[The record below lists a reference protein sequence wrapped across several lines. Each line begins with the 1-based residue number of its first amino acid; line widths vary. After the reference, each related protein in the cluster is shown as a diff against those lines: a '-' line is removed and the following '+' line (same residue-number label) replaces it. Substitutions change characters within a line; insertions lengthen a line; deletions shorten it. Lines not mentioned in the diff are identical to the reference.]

1 MVDLDPV
8 RGEAGTVNN
17 LTPIRDWLN
26 IRSGELRPLLLA
38 MAAAFFL
45 LSFMVLSRSLRESL
59 FLANFD
65 IGKLPLM
72 MGTVVLFNLLAV
84 GQFSRLLVDFK
95 PREILTGLILILVV
109 GLVILWGLLPNF
121 AWTIG
126 GLYVWTTVGSM
137 LMASGFWVMVAEVF
151 PLRGAKR
158 LFSLIGAGG
167 TLGALITGF
176 SISWVTRVVELPWL
190 VLFSSVLPLIF
201 LVLVY
206 LLPGTETEAKSP
218 TQAKAQTQA
227 KGGIALLEA
236 SRATW
241 GNRHLRLMAG
251 IIFLATLVMTLI
263 DFQFK
268 DLAQTHF
275 PDGVGLAGFLGLFY
289 GWAGLVSLLLQLF
302 LSGRLVETQ
311 GVAFSLS
318 LPALLLITGGA
329 ALFFLPFLATA
340 TVVRGTDYSLRKSLF
355 RPTMEVLF
363 VSVPTRIRRLTKT
376 FIDSVVDSA
385 AEGVGALIILFWLS
399 VLKFPVA
406 GLSILIMVF
415 ATAYFGLSRL
425 INHSY
430 FQTITGRL
438 QAEASRAQNLDPE
451 SPLLT
456 GYLLHAT
463 FTDLDLG
470 ELPYLAPEAEPETG
484 PEEVVAEEQII
495 ADLSSADDRVVMAA
509 LAGIDA
515 LNPQHLI
522 LLTRLMARDQLFK
535 KVAGLLQR
543 FPQYTLSPLVELL
556 LGKETD
562 FVIRRRIPEVLAGMG
577 GPEADDALLDVLTD
591 NRFEVRYRAAM
602 ALLARRKKNLPVSGR
617 KWPLL
622 VWHAVSLEVR
632 KDRPLWELQKLL
644 DTVEVQDDDLI
655 SLRVGARGELSLEH
669 TFRLLSLVLDP
680 EQVRAA
686 YHGVIFDDPQLKT
699 FALEYLEMVLP
710 RNVRQRLWLFI
721 GDASEQRKKQ
731 QTRSFD
737 NVVADM
743 MVTGQTLFGGELS
756 RQALDRMVAQRSRHN
771 PSKKAGS

>member
-1 MVDLDPV
+1 MVNIDSV
-8 RGEAGTVNN
+8 RGEAVTVNN
-17 LTPIRDWLN
+17 LTPIHEWLN
-26 IRSGELRPLLLA
+26 IRSGEMRPLLLA

-72 MGTVVLFNLLAV
+72 TGTAVLFNLLAV

-95 PREILTGLILILVV
+95 PRQILTILSLVLVV
-109 GLVILWGLLPNF
+109 GLVILWGLLPVF
-121 AWTIG
+121 AWAIG
-126 GLYVWTTVGSM
+126 GLYVLTTVGSL

-158 LFSLIGAGG
+158 LFSLIAAGG

-176 SISWVTRVVELPWL
+176 SISPVTQVMELSWL
-190 VLFSSVLPLIF
+190 VLFSALLPLAF

-206 LLPGTETEAKSP
+206 LLPVTETEARSP
-218 TQAKAQTQA
+218 IQD

-241 GNRHLRLMAG
+241 GNRQLRLMAG

-275 PDGVGLAGFLGLFY
+275 SDGAGLVGFLGLFY

-302 LSGRLVETQ
+302 LSGRLAEMR
-311 GVAFSLS
+311 GMAFSLT
-318 LPALLLITGGA
+318 LPSLLLISGGA

-363 VSVPTRIRRLTKT
+363 VSVPTRTRRLTKT
-376 FIDSVVDSA
+376 FIASVVDSA

-399 VLKFPVA
+399 VLKFPVG

-425 INHSY
+425 INRSY

-438 QAEASRAQNLDPE
+438 QTEASLAQNLDPDR
-451 SPLLT
+451 PLLAEN
-456 GYLLHAT
+456 LLHAT

-470 ELPYLAPEAEPETG
+470 ELQYLTPEPE
-484 PEEVVAEEQII
+484 PEIDPEDVVTEDQII
-495 ADLSSADDRVVMAA
+495 ADLSSPDDRVVMAA
-509 LAGIDA
+509 LAGINA
-515 LNPQHLI
+515 LDPQHLT

-535 KVAGLLQR
+535 KVTRLLQR

-602 ALLARRKKNLPVSGR
+602 ALLARRKKNLPLSER

-644 DTVEVQDDDLI
+644 DAVEAQDDDLI

-721 GDASEQRKKQ
+721 GDVSERRKKQ

-756 RQALDRMVAQRSRHN
+756 RQTLDRMVAQRSGHN
-771 PSKKAGS
+771 PTKEAGS

>member
-1 MVDLDPV
+1 
-8 RGEAGTVNN
+8 VNN
-17 LTPIRDWLN
+17 LTPIREWLN
-26 IRSGELRPLLLA
+26 IRPGELRPLLLA

-65 IGKLPLM
+65 IGKLPFM

-95 PREILTGLILILVV
+95 PRQILTGLILVLVV
-109 GLVILWGLLPNF
+109 GLVILWGLLPIF

-126 GLYVWTTVGSM
+126 GLYVWTTAGSL

-190 VLFSSVLPLIF
+190 VLFSAVLPLIF
-201 LVLVY
+201 LVLVN
-206 LLPGTETEAKSP
+206 LLPDTETEAKSP
-218 TQAKAQTQA
+218 TQA

-241 GNRHLRLMAG
+241 GNPHLRLMAG
-251 IIFLATLVMTLI
+251 IIFLATLVMTLV

-275 PDGVGLAGFLGLFY
+275 PDGVGLTGFLGLFY

-302 LSGRLVETQ
+302 LSGRLVETR
-311 GVAFSLS
+311 GMAFSLS
-318 LPALLLITGGA
+318 LTSLLLITGGA
-329 ALFFLPFLATA
+329 ALFFLPSLATA
-340 TVVRGTDYSLRKSLF
+340 TVVRGTDYSLRKSFF

-363 VSVPTRIRRLTKT
+363 VSVPTRTRRLTKT

-385 AEGVGALIILFWLS
+385 AEGFGALIILLWLS
-399 VLKFPVA
+399 VLKFPMG
-406 GLSILIMVF
+406 GLSILIMVI
-415 ATAYFGLSRL
+415 AAAYFGLSRL

-438 QAEASRAQNLDPE
+438 QAQASHAQNLDPE
-451 SPLLT
+451 GPLLT
-456 GYLLHAT
+456 GDLLHAT

-470 ELPYLAPEAEPETG
+470 ELQYLAPEPEPEIG
-484 PEEVVAEEQII
+484 PEEVVAEDQII

-515 LNPQHLI
+515 LDPQHLI

-543 FPQYTLSPLVELL
+543 FPEYTLVPLVELL
-556 LGKETD
+556 LGEETD
-562 FVIRRRIPEVLAGMG
+562 FVIRRRIPEILAGMG

-602 ALLARRKKNLPVSGR
+602 ALLARRKKNLPVSER

-721 GDASEQRKKQ
+721 GDASERQKKQ

-743 MVTGQTLFGGELS
+743 MVNGQTLFGGELS
-756 RQALDRMVAQRSRHN
+756 RQALDRMVAERSRHN
-771 PSKKAGS
+771 PSKEAGS